1 MHVCWM
7 LEVDEDKC
15 EHMLF
20 ESLLKDPITPN
31 RCQIGSI
38 GIVAIATSP
47 LPAFMAGLCVN
58 LSLQQL

>member
-1 MHVCWM
+1 MHVRWM
-7 LEVDEDKC
+7 HEISEDKF

-20 ESLLKDPITPN
+20 KSLLKDPIPPN

-38 GIVAIATSP
+38 GIVAIITSP
-47 LPAFMAGLCVN
+47 LPALMAGLRVY